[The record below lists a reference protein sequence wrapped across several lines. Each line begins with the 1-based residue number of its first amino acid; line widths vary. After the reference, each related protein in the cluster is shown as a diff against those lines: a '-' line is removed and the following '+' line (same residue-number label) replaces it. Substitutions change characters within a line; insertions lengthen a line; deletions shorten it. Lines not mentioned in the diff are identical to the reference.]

1 MMITEAFY
9 VYVCQKREAPF
20 STKDSAMKSLYF
32 FLLISI
38 FGSLP
43 TFAQQPAYEVYALRF
58 ASAGPTMAT
67 SLWALNAP
75 PKDSVRIDFSVWLIK
90 GKNGKNIL
98 LDAGFLPDIEDAKD
112 FGIINY
118 RRPDSALLQLGIVP
132 DAITDIIISHPHWDH
147 IDAVGL
153 FPKAQIWMQQE
164 DFNYFVSSAW
174 QKDGDHGGFNP
185 RNVKEF
191 IDLNLKGRLTLI
203 KGDNQEILPGIKV
216 FTGSRH
222 TFNSQ
227 YVLVNTGSQKI
238 VLASDN
244 IWVYYSLDHLAP
256 PSKGGTRDEAGYV
269 NAMKRMKTLA
279 SQSRLIIPGHDAKV
293 FSLFPAIADGIAKI
307 Q

>member
-1 MMITEAFY
+1 MRIVFL
-9 VYVCQKREAPF
+9 
-20 STKDSAMKSLYF
+20 SLF
-32 FLLISI
+32 ALLA
-38 FGSLP
+38 GTL
-43 TFAQQPAYEVYALRF
+43 TTRAQQPSYEVYAIRF

-75 PKDSVRIDFSVWLIK
+75 PKDSVRIDFSIWLIK

-98 LDAGFLPDIEDAKD
+98 FDTGFLPDIEDAKD

-118 RRPDSALLQLGIVP
+118 RRPDSALLLLGIAP
-132 DAITDIIISHPHWDH
+132 EAITDIIISHPHWDH

-153 FPKAQIWMQQE
+153 FPKAQVWMQQE

-174 QKDGDHGGFNP
+174 QKDGNHGGFNP
-185 RNVKEF
+185 RNVQEL
-191 IDLNLKGRLTLI
+191 IELNLKGRLTLV
-203 KGDNQEILPGIKV
+203 KGDNQDILPGIKV
-216 FTGSRH
+216 FTGSKH

-227 YVLVNTGSQKI
+227 YVQVNTGSQKI

-269 NAMKRMKTLA
+269 AAMKRMKTLA
-279 SQSRLIIPGHDAKV
+279 SQPKLIIPGHDAKV
-293 FSLFPAIADGIAKI
+293 FSLFPTVADGIAKI